1 MNNQEAKFRLSAYR
15 PGGDDA
21 SDPAMNE
28 ALEQARRDPA
38 LGAWFERERGFDAA
52 VSATLGGITPPPGL
66 REAILSGSRMSAR
79 RQWWR
84 SPAWMALAA
93 CLAVVVGGGLYAL
106 RLRGGGV
113 PGGLVALALQDMVH
127 GHHDGLTAELEPF
140 QKPLANPQAALG
152 KGLPFD
158 ESKLGGADC
167 RSLEFHGRKV
177 FELCF
182 VRGGL
187 VFHLYM
193 MPLDDGGGASAPVY
207 STSGALSTAAWT
219 DAHHAY
225 VLATKLGISALE
237 KVIQG
242 S

>member
-15 PGGDDA
+15 PSGDDA

-38 LGAWFERERGFDAA
+38 LGAWLERERGFDAA
-52 VSATLGGITPPPGL
+52 VAAKLSGVTPPPGL
-66 REAILSGSRMSAR
+66 RAAILSGSRVSAR

-93 CLAVVVGGGLYAL
+93 CLAVVAGGGLFAL
-106 RLRGGGV
+106 RLRSGGV
-113 PGGLVALALQDMVH
+113 PDGLVALALQDMVH
-127 GHHDGLTAELEPF
+127 GHHEGLTAALEPF
-140 QKPLANPQAALG
+140 QKPLASPSAALDRG
-152 KGLPFD
+152 MPFD
-158 ESKLGGADC
+158 SSKLGAADC
-167 RSLEFHGRKV
+167 RSLSFHGHKV

-182 VRGGL
+182 LRGGL
-187 VFHLYM
+187 VFHLYV
-193 MPLDDGGGASAPVY
+193 MPLEGSRASGPVY
-207 STSGALSTAAWT
+207 STADGLSTAAWT
-219 DAHHAY
+219 DASHAY